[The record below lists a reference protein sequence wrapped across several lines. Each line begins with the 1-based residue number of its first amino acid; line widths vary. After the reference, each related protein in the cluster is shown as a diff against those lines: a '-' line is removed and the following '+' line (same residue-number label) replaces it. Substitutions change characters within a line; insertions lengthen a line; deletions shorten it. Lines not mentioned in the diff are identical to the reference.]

1 MIVTWPDDPSP
12 ESVAAGA
19 SAGQG
24 GRLENYVAEVQ
35 FEEAL
40 PEGDGGHC

>member
-1 MIVTWPDDPSP
+1 MSVTWPDDPSP

-24 GRLENYVAEVQ
+24 GGLENYVAEVQ
-35 FEEAL
+35 FEEDR
-40 PEGDGGHC
+40 PEGDEGHC